1 MENAIIISGL
11 VTRRAEL
18 LADLT
23 TAQERVQQLH
33 HDIASMDAVIRQFD
47 PGYNVGSIRP
57 KYRKAPVAAEYA
69 SMSRSVLDT
78 MRRAGVPLTVNE
90 IADKVMAERGLNAFD
105 RGMARNMRKRVGM
118 ALRYQRT
125 NGMAAETQAENGG
138 VLWAVGGA

>member
-1 MENAIIISGL
+1 MENTTITSGL
-11 VTRRAEL
+11 VNRRAEL
-18 LADLT
+18 LAHLI

-47 PGYNVGSIRP
+47 PEYNVGSIRP

-69 SMSRSVLDT
+69 SMSRSVLDI
-78 MRRAGVPLTVNE
+78 MRNAGVPLTINE

-105 RGMARNMRKRVGM
+105 RGMVRNMRKRAGM

-125 NGMAAETQAENGG
+125 NGMVTETHADNGRA
-138 VLWAVGGA
+138 LWAVGA